1 MTLFCYNF
9 KFIEK
14 LDSTEIFHL
23 LYVAPFAISVFL
35 ESEDFC
41 QIASPIC

>member
-1 MTLFCYNF
+1 MTLFWYNF

-14 LDSTEIFHL
+14 LDSNTEIFHL
-23 LYVAPFAISVFL
+23 LVPFAISVFL